1 METGE
6 NIADNGGMKSA
17 YFAYKKWIQQNGI
30 EKSLPG
36 LKYSSEQMYWIAA
49 AQTWCSASRDWF
61 TKMTMTVDTH
71 APSRF
76 RVLGSVTNNKEFSK
90 DFKCPSGSTM
100 NPRMKCEIW

>member
-1 METGE
+1 
-6 NIADNGGMKSA
+6 MKSA
-17 YFAYKKWIQQNGI
+17 YFAYKKWIQQNGN
-30 EKSLPG
+30 ENALPG

-61 TKMTMTVDTH
+61 IKMTMTVDTH

-76 RVLGSVTNNKEFSK
+76 RVLGSVTNNKEFAE

-100 NPRMKCEIW
+100 NPRKKCEVW